1 MMNSKPPS
9 TRGRI
14 AVAFI
19 IATLSAAI
27 PWYMTAALGM
37 PNGDFAQISFAA
49 QLLLLG
55 NGNPY
60 ELIPPIVT
68 GFPFIY
74 PLTAVV
80 LTLPLGF
87 LSTLNAALAFAWVSA
102 FTIAFAIT
110 RKGWHLLPILL
121 SGPFLIAIARGQWSP
136 LLAAA
141 FLIPSLG
148 VVFSAKPSIGLA
160 LLAANP
166 SKRAI
171 ISAIGGGL
179 VLAAIGLVF
188 RPTWPLEWV
197 QSLSASEVQAI
208 PIAHPAGLI
217 AAVALLRWRRPE
229 ARLIFLLACVPQTVS
244 WYETFPL
251 LLVATTF
258 RESLLLSLV
267 GFLPLMVESVSGQR
281 NFYPTSI
288 AALMLFA
295 YVPPL
300 ILVLRRPN
308 VGLDVG
314 VDAPPQRGSAV
325 PATA

>member
-9 TRGRI
+9 TRRRI
-14 AVAFI
+14 AVASI
-19 IATLSAAI
+19 IATLSAATV
-27 PWYMTAALGM
+27 WYVTAVVGIS
-37 PNGDFAQISFAA
+37 NGDFAQISFAA
-49 QLLLLG
+49 QMLISG
-55 NGNPY
+55 NGDPY
-60 ELIPPIVT
+60 ELIPPAVT

-87 LSTLNAALAFAWVSA
+87 LSVLNAAVVFAWVSA
-102 FTIAFAIT
+102 FTIAFAVT
-110 RKGWHLLPILL
+110 RKGWQLLPILL

-148 VVFSAKPSIGLA
+148 IVFSAKPSIGLA

-166 SKRAI
+166 SRKAI
-171 ISAIGGGL
+171 ISAVGGGL
-179 VLAAIGLVF
+179 LLAAIALVF
-188 RPTWPLEWV
+188 RPTWPLDWV
-197 QSLSASEVQAI
+197 QSLRASEVQAI
-208 PIAHPAGLI
+208 PIARPVGLI
-217 AAVALLRWRRPE
+217 AALALLRWRRPE

-258 RESLLLSLV
+258 RESLILSV
-267 GFLPLMVESVSGQR
+267 ASFLPLMLEIGWGER

-308 VGLDVG
+308 VALDVG
-314 VDAPPQRGSAV
+314 EGAPQHPGSAV
-325 PATA
+325 TAMS

>member
-1 MMNSKPPS
+1 MTNSKPSSPKW
-9 TRGRI
+9 RI

-27 PWYMTAALGM
+27 AWYVTVVAGW

-49 QLLLLG
+49 HLLLSG
-55 NGNPY
+55 NGDPY
-60 ELIPPIVT
+60 KLIPPAVT

-87 LSTLNAALAFAWVSA
+87 LSSLNAAVVFAWVSA
-102 FTIAFAIT
+102 FTIAFAVT
-110 RKGWHLLPILL
+110 SKGWHLLPILL

-141 FLIPSLG
+141 YLIPSLSI
-148 VVFSAKPSIGLA
+148 VFSAKPSIGLA

-166 SKRAI
+166 SRKAI
-171 ISAIGGGL
+171 MSAVAGGL
-179 VLAAIGLVF
+179 VLAAIGMIF
-188 RPTWPLEWV
+188 RPTWPLDWV
-197 QSLSASEVQAI
+197 QSLRASEVQTI
-208 PIAHPAGLI
+208 PIAHSIGLI
-217 AAVALLRWRRPE
+217 AALALLRWRRPE
-229 ARLIFLLACVPQTVS
+229 ARLIFLMACVPQTVS

-258 RESLLLSLV
+258 RESLILSLAS
-267 GFLPLMVESVSGQR
+267 FLPLMVELAAGR
-281 NFYPTSI
+281 RDFYPTSI
-288 AALMLFA
+288 TALMLFA

-300 ILVLRRPN
+300 IMVLRRPN
-308 VGLDVG
+308 VALDRG
-314 VDAPPQRGSAV
+314 EDASPHPGSAM
-325 PATA
+325 PATI